1 MIEILVVD
9 DNPADAL
16 LFKGFLSDRY
26 AVRVT
31 LAQDGEEALS
41 LLMRPGY
48 KPGLIV
54 LDLKMPKMDGHE
66 LLRRI
71 RRKLAPKIPIIV
83 MSGSRS
89 LDDISQAYA
98 NGANVYVDKPSELN
112 ALRKMIESMARLWV
126 EPLVRGEQAGG
137 RKMVE

>member
-16 LFKGFLSDRY
+16 LFKGFLSELF

-31 LAQDGEEALS
+31 LAQDGEEALR
-41 LLMRPGY
+41 LLVRPGY

-54 LDLKMPKMDGHE
+54 LDLKMPKMDGQE
-66 LLRRI
+66 VLKRI

-83 MSGSRS
+83 MSGSRN

-126 EPLVRGEQAGG
+126 EPLVREEQAGQPQ
-137 RKMVE
+137 

>member
-9 DNPADAL
+9 DSPADAL

-31 LAQDGEEALS
+31 LAQDGEEALG

-66 LLRRI
+66 VLKRI
-71 RRKLAPKIPIIV
+71 RRKIAPKIPVIV
-83 MSGSRS
+83 MSGSRD
-89 LDDISQAYA
+89 LDDIGHAYA

-112 ALRKMIESMARLWV
+112 ALRKVIESMARLWV
-126 EPLVRGEQAGG
+126 EPLVREEQAGQP
-137 RKMVE
+137 R